1 MPSAPIIVVVLMLC
15 GNSLA
20 DLTDLNLGL
29 KGLDSTFFPG
39 VSSDVQVHGGF
50 ADEHAQTASTI
61 LAEVKN
67 LLSSSG
73 ASTVVTVSGSA
84 HHTHSPFLTT
94 SMSCRLAIRWG
105 PHSPNWTR
113 CSSR

>member
-1 MPSAPIIVVVLMLC
+1 MLC
-15 GNSLA
+15 GNRLA
-20 DLTDLNLGL
+20 DLTDLNIGL

-61 LAEVKN
+61 LAEVKK

-84 HHTHSPFLTT
+84 HHACSPFLIT
-94 SMSCRLAIRWG
+94 SMYCRLVIHWELHA
-105 PHSPNWTR
+105 PNWTP
-113 CSSR
+113 CSLH